1 MPVETFNILLECF
14 FPYVYPISYSKFM
27 GSGIQITVKAN
38 ELSLVMTVYRH
49 GFHNGAIAY
58 VLQIAESTT

>member
-1 MPVETFNILLECF
+1 M
-14 FPYVYPISYSKFM
+14 S
-27 GSGIQITVKAN
+27 SGIQITVKAN
-38 ELSLVMTVYRH
+38 ELSLVMTVCRH